1 MVKLRKEEYTVFW
14 ICALPIPEWQAS
26 RELFDK
32 QHEDAAL
39 GSIVVSYQYVFGE
52 INGHNVVM
60 GCLPDAQ
67 PGVGS
72 AASVATEMRAV
83 FPSLRFGLLVGIGGA
98 VPSKDHDIRL
108 GDVVVSRI
116 NKDGRHGGVVHY
128 DYGKYVQGGE
138 FQETGMLNKPPIILS
153 SALSKIRSAPPTS
166 SKFYEYLESFQKCA
180 DYAPQ
185 FSSPPKLD
193 QLFEATYD
201 HPAKELTCS
210 NCSIQQLVR
219 RPERRDMTCSE
230 CTSQRIA
237 QRPGGTRHP
246 VHVHYGTIASGNQV
260 IKDAQRRDLIKKTHE
275 DVLCFEM
282 EAAGLVD
289 HLQCIVIRGIS
300 DYCDSHKNN
309 LWQPFASATAAAWAK
324 ELLRNIAPADVA
336 KLDTV
341 TETSKTAAPKTTIM
355 LPYGRDKH
363 FVGRE
368 AVFAELDHALADSGV
383 HSRIGVVGLGG
394 VGKSQVVTEYA
405 YRLQQSQPDTSIF
418 WVHASSRERFR
429 NDYQSIATKLQ
440 LQGFD
445 DLKADHLGIVF
456 DWLQSPASGRWL
468 MILDNADS
476 KDLTS
481 SWHAALSTDN
491 DFNIPT
497 YLPKKP
503 GSAVVVTSRDSQ
515 AAFDLVGDKERIV
528 KLEAMTEDEA
538 VQLFRTKTR
547 LREWDQVQTHRLSV
561 QLDCIPLAIT
571 QAAAYIMARER
582 MTIAAYLEL
591 FQHDEER
598 LLSTSEND
606 LRRDVNIPNAVIKT
620 WEISFNQIQRI
631 DEAAVELLFRMC
643 FLSRDGVPV
652 SLLEKASTSR
662 QQFDEALETL
672 MRFSFVDAHLNEP
685 QLLKMHRLVQRAT
698 KTWIKIK
705 HELST
710 WCFESLKLVWIKY
723 PDDEFKDWES
733 CKLLEPHAESVV
745 ESSLQ
750 HWLESTQSAT
760 SPAPPASVSAD
771 HVINET
777 PYSPTN
783 ALMLRAGLL
792 LRRAKYAHRQGR
804 FTKAIDMAERAKT
817 DSESTF
823 GQYHPHTLSIGSFL
837 AVSYLRADQPQRAQ
851 RLSAE
856 VVEAQSAIYGDEHP
870 DTLNTQCTLAMAY
883 RELEDLE
890 KAEEILS
897 SILWMYECGLVTD
910 EESLVLAR
918 NELAIVYGDQ
928 VQWRKKKQL
937 EQANLRILLA
947 QRGRHH
953 PDTLGIQ
960 HNLAVSMQNLGLYKE
975 AVSLFEKV
983 VAGKMEVYGKA
994 YPGTLIS
1001 MGHLADAHWCQNG
1014 QAEAT
1019 RLQQQILDQRLEAN
1033 IAEDHPTVLRC
1044 MSDLAEY
1051 HHSQGRLDDSYDL
1064 QQEAYVLHQRTLQ
1077 DDDCGKRVRQERQER
1092 FLVCQERLARVL
1104 WSLGQSLEAKEM
1116 LEACLDNGDR
1126 MLGRDHPFTVQCRDY
1141 LSKWNSELGSPP
1153 DSWNTLPVSHSLL
1166 AREQSSVAEPAG
1178 STRTHLWNTIMKFS
1192 EVSLAREAMVHRLT
1206 DTNYKGS
1213 TSAENNVD
1221 ASEDD
1226 ERIVPRPFNF
1236 RDFDM
1241 ENDVTDHGDQL
1252 SEHSGPSSQ
1261 RGTWEG

>member
-26 RELFDK
+26 RELFDV
-32 QHEDAAL
+32 QHEDASL

-83 FPSLRFGLLVGIGGA
+83 FPSLRFGVLVGIGGA

-116 NKDGRHGGVVHY
+116 NKDGRHGGVIHY

-210 NCSIQQLVR
+210 NCSIHKLVR
-219 RPERRDMTCSE
+219 RPERKEMTCSE
-230 CTSQRIA
+230 CSSQRIP
-237 QRPGGTRHP
+237 QRPGRLRHP

-260 IKDAQRRDLIKKTHE
+260 IKDALRRDLIKKTHE

-282 EAAGLVD
+282 EAAGLID

-300 DYCDSHKNN
+300 DYCDSHKNKS
-309 LWQPFASATAAAWAK
+309 WQPFASATAAAWAK

-341 TETSKTAAPKTTIM
+341 AETSQGAAPKTTIM

-368 AVFAELDHALADSGV
+368 AVFTELDHALADDSV

-405 YRLQQSQPDTSIF
+405 YRLQQSQPNTSIF

-456 DWLQSPASGRWL
+456 DWLQSPASGRWM

-476 KDLTS
+476 KDLTA
-481 SWHAALSTDN
+481 SWHSALSTDN
-491 DFNIPT
+491 DFTIPT
-497 YLPKKP
+497 YLPRKA
-503 GSAVVVTSRDSQ
+503 GSAVLVTSRDSQ
-515 AAFDLVGDKERIV
+515 AAFDLVGDKERII

-538 VQLFRTKTR
+538 VQLFRTKTK
-547 LREWDQVQTHRLSV
+547 LLEWDQVQAHRLSV

-620 WEISFNQIQRI
+620 WEISFHQIQRI

-643 FLSRDGVPV
+643 FLSREGMPV
-652 SLLEKASTSR
+652 SMLEKASSSR

-672 MRFSFVDAHLNEP
+672 MRFSFVDAHSNEP
-685 QLLKMHRLVQRAT
+685 ELLKMHRLVQRAT
-698 KTWIKIK
+698 KTWIQIK

-723 PDDEFKDWES
+723 PDDEFKDWEA
-733 CKLLEPHAESVV
+733 CKRLEPHAESVV

-750 HWLESTQSAT
+750 HWLEAAQSIT
-760 SPAPPASVSAD
+760 TPLPLEYSVSATRGNYD
-771 HVINET
+771 T
-777 PYSPTN
+777 PYSPMN
-783 ALMLRAGLL
+783 ALMMRAGLL
-792 LRRAKYAHRQGR
+792 LRRAKYAHRQAR
-804 FTKAIDMAERAKT
+804 LTKAIDMAQRAKS

-823 GQYHPHTLSIGSFL
+823 GHHHTHTLSIGSFL
-837 AVSYLRADQPQRAQ
+837 AVSYLHAGQLQRAE

-856 VVEAQSAIYGDEHP
+856 IVEVQRAIHGDEHP
-870 DTLNTQCTLAMAY
+870 DTLITLCTLAMAH
-883 RELEDLE
+883 RELENLD
-890 KAEEILS
+890 KAEEILTS
-897 SILWMYECGLVTD
+897 VIWMHECGLVTD
-910 EESLVLAR
+910 EESLVMAR
-918 NELAIVYGDQ
+918 NDLAIVYGDQ
-928 VQWRKKKQL
+928 GQWKKKQHL

-947 QRGRHH
+947 RKGRQH

-960 HNLAVSMQNLGLYKE
+960 HNLAVSMLNLGLYKE
-975 AVSLFEKV
+975 AASLFQKV
-983 VAGKMEVYGKA
+983 VEGKTQVYGKA

-1001 MGHLADAHWCQNG
+1001 MGHLANAYWCQDR
-1014 QAEAT
+1014 QSEAY
-1019 RLQQQILDQRLEAN
+1019 RLQQRILDQRQESNL
-1033 IAEDHPTVLRC
+1033 AEDHPTVLRC
-1044 MSDLAEY
+1044 MSDVALYY
-1051 HHSQGRLDDSYDL
+1051 HNQGRLEDSHRL
-1064 QQEAYVLHQRTLQ
+1064 QQEAFVLHQRTL
-1077 DDDCGKRVRQERQER
+1077 DDDACGKHIKQERQER
-1092 FLVCQERLARVL
+1092 FLVCQERLSTVL
-1104 WSLGQSLEAKEM
+1104 WGLNRCWEARSMLKSCLEKR
-1116 LEACLDNGDR
+1116 DKIFGH
-1126 MLGRDHPFTVQCRDY
+1126 DHPSTVQCREH
-1141 LSKWNSELGSPP
+1141 LSKWVSQLEPEP
-1153 DSWNTLPVSHSLL
+1153 DVWGAILRVRESLL
-1166 AREQSSVAEPAG
+1166 AENQAARQE
-1178 STRTHLWNTIMKFS
+1178 K
-1192 EVSLAREAMVHRLT
+1192 EVSTKAHVWKAILRVRESLRRERQATVVLDASPPAMVL
-1206 DTNYKGS
+1206 S
-1213 TSAENNVD
+1213 SAENYIDADVD
-1221 ASEDD
+1221 DVHEVPVPFELWEPDSED
-1226 ERIVPRPFNF
+1226 ET
-1236 RDFDM
+1236 RDA
-1241 ENDVTDHGDQL
+1241 
-1252 SEHSGPSSQ
+1252 
-1261 RGTWEG
+1261 